1 MFNWRSISAD
11 SSSIESRARQS
22 SFLRTMP
29 IRRMG
34 FLLLAVFCLFA
45 MYGFLIDVMD
55 VQHKTLLAVLIWTV
69 FTGFTAVA
77 FILVLSR
84 APRYFIAVI
93 AAHWILSR
101 FVIRPFIRRYV
112 NEDLAGWGS
121 ASPEHVLHIAALS
134 SMALGMVACV
144 FFLIFIHREGKR
156 AVRMETELSLAH
168 GIQNTLVPTIST
180 THDRCELYG
189 RTIPSD
195 EVGGDLVDV
204 VFLQDGSAVAY
215 VADVA
220 GHGMAAGILMGMV
233 KTAARTQL
241 FEQPTLAQL
250 FDRLNR
256 VLPSVKEQHM
266 YATCAALH
274 MKKAA
279 PDGTRDVEYA
289 VAAHTAILYVAGKER
304 KVSRLSDQHFPLGL
318 LPYADYSSHSLVT
331 HSGDVLLVSTD
342 GIVETENKNGEDF
355 GMDRL
360 QQTLLAMIDHPLP
373 DVGEAI
379 FEAVRSFGVQAD
391 DRTLLLVRFL

>member
-1 MFNWRSISAD
+1 MFNWRSSSAD
-11 SSSIESRARQS
+11 PSSIELGSRRS

-45 MYGFLIDVMD
+45 MYGFLIDIMD
-55 VQHKTLLAVLIWTV
+55 VQHKTLLAVIIWTV

-84 APRYFIAVI
+84 APRYFIVVI

-101 FVIRPFIRRYV
+101 TVIGPFIRRYV
-112 NEDLAGWGS
+112 NRPSGDLANV
-121 ASPEHVLHIAALS
+121 SPEHILHIAGLS
-134 SMALGMVACV
+134 SMALAMIACV
-144 FFLIFIHREGKR
+144 FFLVFIHREGKR

-168 GIQNTLVPTIST
+168 GIQKTLVPTIST
-180 THDRCELYG
+180 TLDRCEIYG

-195 EVGGDLVDV
+195 EVGGDLVDAV
-204 VFLQDGSAVAY
+204 SLQDGSSVVY
-215 VADVA
+215 VADIA

-233 KTAARTQL
+233 KTAVRTQL
-241 FEQPTLAQL
+241 FDQPTLAQL

-279 PDGTRDVEYA
+279 PDGIRDVEYA
-289 VAAHTAILYVAGKER
+289 VAAHTSILYVAGKDR
-304 KVSRLSDQHFPLGL
+304 KVSRLTDQHLPLGL
-318 LPYADYSSHSLVT
+318 LPYADYSSHSFAA
-331 HSGDVLLVSTD
+331 SPGDVLLVSTD
-342 GIVETENKNGEDF
+342 GILETENKNTEDF

-360 QQTLLAMIDHPLP
+360 QQALLAQIEKPLP
-373 DVGEAI
+373 QIGDAI
-379 FEAVRSFGVQAD
+379 FEAVRSFGPQED

>member
-1 MFNWRSISAD
+1 M
-11 SSSIESRARQS
+11 ESRARRS
-22 SFLRTMP
+22 SFLRTLP

-34 FLLLAVFCLFA
+34 FLLAAVFCLFA

-69 FTGFTAVA
+69 FTGLTAVA

-93 AAHWILSR
+93 AAHWILSV
-101 FVIRPFIRRYV
+101 FVIRPFIRRYINDDV
-112 NEDLAGWGS
+112 VGWGP

-134 SMALGMVACV
+134 SMALGMIACI

-180 THDRCELYG
+180 THDRCEIYG

-195 EVGGDLVDV
+195 EVGGDLVDAVYLPDESSV
-204 VFLQDGSAVAY
+204 VY
-215 VADVA
+215 VADIA

-233 KTAARTQL
+233 KTAIRTQL
-241 FEQPTLAQL
+241 FDQPTLAQL

-274 MKKAA
+274 VKKAA
-279 PDGTRDVEYA
+279 PDGTREVEYA
-289 VAAHTAILYVAGKER
+289 VAAHTSIVYVAGKER
-304 KVSRLSDQHFPLGL
+304 RVSRLSDQHFPLGL
-318 LPYADYSSHSLVT
+318 LPYAEYSSHSFVV
-331 HSGDVLLVSTD
+331 HPGDVLLVSTD
-342 GIVETENKNGEDF
+342 GIVETENKNEEDF

-360 QQTLLAMIDHPLP
+360 QQTLIAQIDQPLP
-373 DVGEAI
+373 QIGVAI
-379 FEAVRSFGVQAD
+379 FDAVRSFGAQSD

>member
-1 MFNWRSISAD
+1 
-11 SSSIESRARQS
+11 
-22 SFLRTMP
+22 
-29 IRRMG
+29 MG
-34 FLLLAVFCLFA
+34 FLLMAVFCLFA
-45 MYGFLIDVMD
+45 MYGFLIDILD

-77 FILVLSR
+77 FVLVLSR
-84 APRYFIAVI
+84 APRYFILVI

-101 FVIRPFIRRYV
+101 AVIRPFIRRYV
-112 NEDLAGWGS
+112 NSDVGGWGS
-121 ASPEHVLHIAALS
+121 ASPEHVLQIAALS
-134 SMALGMVACV
+134 SMALAMIACV

-168 GIQNTLVPTIST
+168 GIQQTLVPTVNV
-180 THDRCELYG
+180 THDRCEIYG

-204 VFLQDGSAVAY
+204 VFLQDESVVAY

-233 KTAARTQL
+233 KTAVRTQL
-241 FEQPTLAQL
+241 FDRPTLAQL

-266 YATCAALH
+266 YATCAALQ

-279 PDGTRDVEYA
+279 PDGARDVEYA
-289 VAAHTAILYVAGKER
+289 VAAHTSILFVEGKER
-304 KVSRLSDQHFPLGL
+304 KASRLTDQHLPLGL
-318 LPYADYSSHSLVT
+318 LPYSDYSSHSVVARP
-331 HSGDVLLVSTD
+331 GDVLLVSTD
-342 GIVETENKNGEDF
+342 GIVETENKQTDDF
-355 GMDRL
+355 GMDKL
-360 QQTLLAMIDHPLP
+360 QQTLLANIDLPLP

-379 FEAVRSFGVQAD
+379 FDAVRSFGAQSD
-391 DRTLLLVRFL
+391 DRTLLLIRFV

>member
-1 MFNWRSISAD
+1 
-11 SSSIESRARQS
+11 
-22 SFLRTMP
+22 
-29 IRRMG
+29 MG

-45 MYGFLIDVMD
+45 MYGFLIDIMD
-55 VQHKTLLAVLIWTV
+55 VQHKTLLVVLIWTV

-77 FILVLSR
+77 FVLVLSR
-84 APRYFIAVI
+84 APRYFILVI

-101 FVIRPFIRRYV
+101 AVIRPFIRRYV
-112 NEDLAGWGS
+112 HSDVGGWGA

-134 SMALGMVACV
+134 SMALAMIACV

-168 GIQNTLVPTIST
+168 GIQNTLVPTISVT
-180 THDRCELYG
+180 LDRCEIYG

-204 VFLQDGSAVAY
+204 VSLQDGSSVAY

-233 KTAARTQL
+233 KTAVRTQL
-241 FEQPTLAQL
+241 FDQPTLAQL

-256 VLPSVKEQHM
+256 VLPTVKEQHM

-274 MKKAA
+274 MKTAA

-289 VAAHTAILYVAGKER
+289 VAAHTSILFVAGKER
-304 KVSRLSDQHFPLGL
+304 NVSRLTDQHLPLGL
-318 LPYADYSSHSLVT
+318 LPYADYSSHAFAVRP
-331 HSGDVLLVSTD
+331 GDVLLVSTD
-342 GIVETENKNGEDF
+342 GILETENKNAEDF

-360 QQTLLAMIDHPLP
+360 QQLLLTQLELPLP
-373 DVGEAI
+373 QIGDAI
-379 FEAVRSFGVQAD
+379 FEAVRSFGAQAD